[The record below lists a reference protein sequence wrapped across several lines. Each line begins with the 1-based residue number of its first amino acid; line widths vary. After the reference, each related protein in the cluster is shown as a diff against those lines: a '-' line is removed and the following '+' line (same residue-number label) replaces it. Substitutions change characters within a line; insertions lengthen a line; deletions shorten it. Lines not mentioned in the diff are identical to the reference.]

1 MAWSADY
8 MLSSR
13 EDIEVVRYNTVADL
27 VMALRFKKIDKAAM
41 ERPFAVEVLNCVD
54 GLRIIDETIATD
66 GLVFAVNNEREDLL
80 NELNEFFSRFKESKE
95 KKELFERLNSTEGYE
110 YHEIENAKGNRVLS
124 VGLPTDAYPYSYIDF
139 ESGNYAGSDLEV
151 ITMFA
156 NEYGYTLEFT
166 PGIFTT
172 IEIGIGEGE
181 FDVAIG
187 SFCDAARE
195 DAEVSEVFMMSDVYM
210 EHEIVYIEVEDFNSL
225 KIISPLD

>member
-8 MLSSR
+8 MLSTR

-27 VMALRFKKIDKAAM
+27 VMALRFKQIDKAAM
-41 ERPFAVEVLNCVD
+41 ERPFAFEVLNCVD
-54 GLRIIDETIATD
+54 GLRMLDETVATD

-80 NELNEFFSRFKESKE
+80 NELNEFFERFKYSEE
-95 KKELFERLNSTEGYE
+95 KKDIFKRLNSKEGYE
-110 YHEIENAKGNRVLS
+110 YHKIENIKGDRILS

-139 ESGNYAGSDLEV
+139 ETEEYSGSDLEV
-151 ITMFA
+151 ITLFA

-187 SFCDAARE
+187 SFCNAARE
-195 DAEVSEVFMMSDVYM
+195 DAEVSGTFMMSDIYM
-210 EHEIVYIEVEDFNSL
+210 EHEIVYIEVEDFSKL
-225 KIISPLD
+225 KVISPLD

>member
-1 MAWSADY
+1 
-8 MLSSR
+8 
-13 EDIEVVRYNTVADL
+13 
-27 VMALRFKKIDKAAM
+27 
-41 ERPFAVEVLNCVD
+41 
-54 GLRIIDETIATD
+54 
-66 GLVFAVNNEREDLL
+66 
-80 NELNEFFSRFKESKE
+80 
-95 KKELFERLNSTEGYE
+95 
-110 YHEIENAKGNRVLS
+110 
-124 VGLPTDAYPYSYIDF
+124 
-139 ESGNYAGSDLEV
+139 
-151 ITMFA
+151 MFA

-225 KIISPLD
+225 KVISPLD